1 MSNRYRAFG
10 ALAGVSRRRVLVS
23 ASAVA
28 ATAVAFVGVS
38 LGQAAP
44 QAHASGASWST
55 ATSAKAGGGMSK
67 LVAAAKAE
75 KTLNVIA
82 LPNNWANYGME
93 ISTFQ
98 KKYGIKINSEAPS
111 DSSAQEITAIQTSGG
126 RSSAPDVVDVG
137 QSYAVAGAASGLFA
151 PYKVATWANIPA
163 PNKSANGAYYND
175 YGGYVS
181 FGCDLNVVSTCP
193 TSWAQLTQP
202 QYKNDIALNGSP
214 VSANAALSAV
224 WAAALNNGGS
234 LSNIAPGLTFFKTLE
249 SDGNFN
255 STDCNAASLIEAG
268 SCPIVINWDYLNVA
282 GAWGLPSTTKW
293 KVNDPTGV
301 SFAAYYDQ
309 AVSKSAP
316 HPAAARLWEE
326 FLYSAQ
332 GQNIWLQ
339 GYARPVELQAMV
351 KNGTV
356 DMAAYKKL
364 PKVQHAATKYPT
376 TAQATAAGTAVSTG
390 WTS

>member
-1 MSNRYRAFG
+1 M
-10 ALAGVSRRRVLVS
+10 
-23 ASAVA
+23 
-28 ATAVAFVGVS
+28 
-38 LGQAAP
+38 
-44 QAHASGASWST
+44 
-55 ATSAKAGGGMSK
+55 KA

-75 KTLNVIA
+75 GTLNVIA
-82 LPNNWANYGME
+82 LPPTWANYGN
-93 ISTFQ
+93 II
-98 KKYGIKINSEAPS
+98 KKFTKTYGINVVSANPNGSSQDEVNAVKSENG
-111 DSSAQEITAIQTSGG
+111 TSK
-126 RSSAPDVVDVG
+126 APDVLDVG
-137 QSYAVAGAASGLFA
+137 MAVALVSTSLFA
-151 PYKVATWANIPA
+151 PYQVSQWSSIPA
-163 PNKSANGAYYND
+163 AQKDAKGLWTQD
-175 YGGYVS
+175 YGGYMSVGYNS
-181 FGCDLNVVSTCP
+181 ARFGTI
-193 TSWAQLTQP
+193 TSISQLLGP
-202 QYKNDIALNGSP
+202 KFKNAVALNGNP
-214 VSANAALSAV
+214 TAANAAL
-224 WAAALNNGGS
+224 NGVMMVNLAQGGTADS
-234 LSNIAPGLTFFKTLE
+234 IAKGVAFFHQLKQK
-249 SDGNFN
+249 GNF
-255 STDCNAASLIEAG
+255 SPVQASPATIKAG
-268 SCPIVINWDYLNVA
+268 TTPVVINWDYLNVA

-356 DMAAYKKL
+356 DKAAYKKL
-364 PKVQHAATKYPT
+364 PKVQHPATKYPT